1 MLVSQMLMVVSLFA
15 AQDLEHAKVFV
26 DLPVLKVDL
35 ANQGELNE
43 KWKLF
48 LVQDLLQ
55 QRMADLCTPYMTK
68 EELRTCLQGQ
78 IERLRVEGFSK
89 EEFYAAQEHWTTR
102 LLALEETSS
111 DLDTSLAV
119 LHSLKHEELF
129 DCIHRYLE
137 TNGIR
142 VLSSESTAPL
152 RCSLPQKGHSSPAET
167 QPASEVDAY
176 YELSLPDHERKLI
189 HELVRNMAEKSIW
202 GLLFKKREM
211 ERLGKRV
218 NHVHPMRFIGYIL
231 AEPRLKRYLKEVS
244 TSSFK
249 WDHFI
254 DGFSKRMKEETAR
267 DNVMRYIPG
276 MAHSLK
282 FDPARMAAFI
292 HDKDYD
298 GLVQAILAQR

>member
-1 MLVSQMLMVVSLFA
+1 MIVSQMLMVVSLFTT
-15 AQDLEHAKVFV
+15 QDLEQSKIFV
-26 DLPVLKVDL
+26 GLPEIQLALTCPGDLY
-35 ANQGELNE
+35 E

-55 QRMADLCTPYMTK
+55 RRITMLCTPPMTK
-68 EELRTCLQGQ
+68 EELRTCLQEQ
-78 IERLRVEGFSK
+78 MERIRVEGFSQ
-89 EEFYAAQEHWTTR
+89 EEFRAAKQHWIDH
-102 LLALEETSS
+102 LWEEGSPDFDS
-111 DLDTSLAV
+111 SLAV
-119 LHSLKHEELF
+119 LESLKHEELS
-129 DCIHRYLE
+129 DCIHQYLE
-137 TNGIR
+137 TNDIL
-142 VLSSESTAPL
+142 LSSEAPL
-152 RCSLPQKGHSSPAET
+152 RCSMPLKDRSAPSET
-167 QPASEVDAY
+167 RPASEIDAY
-176 YELSLPDHERKLI
+176 YELPLPDHERKLI

-218 NHVHPMRFIGYIL
+218 NHIHPMRFIGYIL

-254 DGFSKRMKEETAR
+254 DGFSKRMKEEAAQ

-276 MAHSLK
+276 MAYALK
-282 FDPARMAAFI
+282 FDQGRMTNFI

-298 GLVQAILAQR
+298 GLVKAILAQR

>member
-1 MLVSQMLMVVSLFA
+1 MLVSQMVMVVSLFA
-15 AQDLEHAKVFV
+15 AQDLEQPEIFV
-26 DLPVLKVDL
+26 DLPVLKL
-35 ANQGELNE
+35 AFAKQDDLNE

-55 QRMADLCTPYMTK
+55 QRMTALCTTHMTK
-68 EELRTCLQGQ
+68 EELRDCLQGQ
-78 IERLRVEGFSK
+78 IERIRVEGFSQD
-89 EEFYAAQEHWTTR
+89 EFHAAQHHWSER
-102 LLALEETSS
+102 LLALEEASP

-119 LHSLKHEELF
+119 LHSLKHDELF
-129 DCIHRYLE
+129 GYIQQYLE
-137 TNGIR
+137 TNDIR
-142 VLSSESTAPL
+142 VLSSESEAPL
-152 RCSLPQKGHSSPAET
+152 RCSLPQNQPSPPAET
-167 QPASEVDAY
+167 PPPSEIDAY

-189 HELVRNMAEKSIW
+189 NELVRNMAEKSIW

-218 NHVHPMRFIGYIL
+218 NHIHPMRFIGYIL
-231 AEPRLKRYLKEVS
+231 ADPRLKRYLKEVS

-254 DGFSKRMKEETAR
+254 DGFSKRMKEEAAH

-276 MAHSLK
+276 MAHALK
-282 FDPARMAAFI
+282 FDPARMTHFI
-292 HDKDYD
+292 RDKDYD